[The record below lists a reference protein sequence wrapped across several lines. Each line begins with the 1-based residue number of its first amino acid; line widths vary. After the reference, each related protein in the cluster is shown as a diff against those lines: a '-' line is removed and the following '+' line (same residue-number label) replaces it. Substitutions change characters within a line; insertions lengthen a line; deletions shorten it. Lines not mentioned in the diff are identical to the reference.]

1 MMLVHLLPGNVQST
15 VTDMSSTEGSG
26 FLTVAP
32 LEAMGLVK
40 ERFRELGT
48 VRAAAVRARGL
59 PVDCEVESARVG
71 HDMASGSPVFLKTR
85 RHVSEQDLDK

>member
-1 MMLVHLLPGNVQST
+1 MMLVHLLPRNVQST

-40 ERFRELGT
+40 ERFRELGK
-48 VRAAAVRARGL
+48 VR
-59 PVDCEVESARVG
+59 
-71 HDMASGSPVFLKTR
+71 GSSSTCKKAP
-85 RHVSEQDLDK
+85 S